1 MYYQGTP
8 PKLAMINSFAGY
20 GRCSLTVAMPIV
32 SAMGVQACPV
42 PTAILSN
49 HLAFPTCH
57 RTDFTEQMNGYLS
70 CWKEL
75 HIGFDGILC
84 GFLGSADQALLLS
97 DFICYQKETTS
108 PMVVVDPIMGDNGRF
123 YSSVSSEYFDAQK
136 KLIAHADIIT
146 PNLTESCFLTGTDYP
161 FHIQDDT
168 EHAPAETFLALLAE
182 KLHALGPKKVVI
194 TGIPGTDC
202 FYNYVSDRENS
213 CTGDLLMTPSGGESR
228 HGTGDIFTAVL
239 TASLLKQSDLS
250 EAVKKAA
257 EFVRI
262 CIEGSAANHIPSKEG
277 VCFENY
283 LSYLI
288 S

>member
-8 PKLAMINSFAGY
+8 PKLAMLNSFAGY

-49 HLAFPTCH
+49 HLAFPGCS
-57 RTDFTEQMNGYLS
+57 RTDFTEQMDGYLS
-70 CWKEL
+70 CWNEL
-75 HIGFDGILC
+75 NITFDGILC
-84 GFLGSADQALLLS
+84 GFLGSVDQALLLS
-97 DFICYQKETTS
+97 EFIRHQKACAS
-108 PMVVVDPIMGDNGRF
+108 PLVIVDPIMGDNGKF
-123 YSSVSSEYFDAQK
+123 YSSVTSEYFTAQK
-136 KLIAHADIIT
+136 KLISVADIIT
-146 PNLTESCFLTGTDYP
+146 PNLTEACFLT
-161 FHIQDDT
+161 DT
-168 EHAPAETFLALLAE
+168 EYPATFSDAPPTLDVAFLKHLSE
-182 KLHALGPKKVVI
+182 KLHKLGPNKIVI
-194 TGIPGTDC
+194 TGIAGDNC
-202 FYNYVSDRENS
+202 FYNYVSDHDTPDS
-213 CTGDLLMTPSGGESR
+213 AALLMTPSGGESR

-239 TASLLKQSDLS
+239 TASLLKKHSLE

-262 CIEGSAANHIPSKEG
+262 CIEGSAANHVPSIEG

-288 S
+288 TL